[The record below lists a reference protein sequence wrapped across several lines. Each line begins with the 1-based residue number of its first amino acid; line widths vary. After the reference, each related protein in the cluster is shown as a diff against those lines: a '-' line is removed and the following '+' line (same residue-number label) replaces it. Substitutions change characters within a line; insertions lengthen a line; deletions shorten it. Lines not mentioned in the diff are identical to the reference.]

1 MLQCGKLK
9 ANKKANSETISREEP
24 KGMRYMEENNKQP
37 GLDPEAKTE
46 KLEATPA
53 DKGQAGAT
61 EKPGNGDPRRQAQG
75 REDGDRR
82 APYREV
88 PVEAGR

>member
-9 ANKKANSETISREEP
+9 ASKKANSEAIREEP

-53 DKGQAGAT
+53 DKGAGRRNREAS
-61 EKPGNGDPRRQAQG
+61 GNGDPRRQAQG